1 VHETSR
7 VRSRALAGP
16 LLWCSRLLGSD
27 RDRYRTS
34 SVRRV
39 REPERLVSCPAM
51 LLIAAGQNLKRFLAA
66 RGWGRRQASCGSL
79 LAIPV
84 ETWLLSA
91 VSC

>member
-1 VHETSR
+1 
-7 VRSRALAGP
+7 
-16 LLWCSRLLGSD
+16 
-27 RDRYRTS
+27 
-34 SVRRV
+34 
-39 REPERLVSCPAM
+39 M

-79 LAIPV
+79 LAIPG